1 MEVIDDMSYVTL
13 GDSYEL
19 IGDIVS
25 SVENP
30 VIVTDPPFNVR
41 YHYRQYDD
49 HKPEGAYWRDLASM
63 FKLCPTC
70 VTHYPEGIIRLA
82 IEMGEVP
89 ERVMAWVYPS
99 NTQRQ
104 HRDIAFWRVKPD
116 FRRVRQPYRNMT
128 DKRVQEVFKRTGG
141 AKLYDW
147 VEVNQVK
154 NVSKEKTAH
163 PCQMPEALLDK
174 VVRLLPDGVT
184 VIDPFT
190 GSGTTGV
197 ACVRNGIPFVGIE
210 LDPEYRDIAEERIER
225 AAAEARRDSK

>member
-1 MEVIDDMSYVTL
+1 MPYVTL

-25 SVENP
+25 SVANP

-49 HKPEGAYWRDLASM
+49 RKPEGAYWRDLSDM
-63 FKLCPTC
+63 FKLCPSC

-210 LDPEYRDIAEERIER
+210 LDPEYRDIAEDRIEK
-225 AAAEARRDSK
+225 AASEARERSRQAPDA